1 MESEH
6 WTGMGESIVVLSTAP
21 SSHVQESGEQELK
34 PLRYNPGLKCDP
46 ELEAMRP
53 ERLNKHT
60 GERWAA
66 IGGERVT

>member
-1 MESEH
+1 
-6 WTGMGESIVVLSTAP
+6 MGESIVVLSTAP

-60 GERWAA
+60 GELRLVESGSRDGIAR
-66 IGGERVT
+66 I

>member
-1 MESEH
+1 MKLYQCSLNSLNTEQGWENLLYC
-6 WTGMGESIVVLSTAP
+6 GI
-21 SSHVQESGEQELK
+21 HVQESGEQELK

-60 GERWAA
+60 GER
-66 IGGERVT
+66 